1 MRTKLMPPQLNGAP
15 EQQIAA
21 LRDWMFQRVKE
32 LDTIVNAQADK
43 VTVTK
48 DGSGRTVIS
57 NGDETAIRKMA
68 GDLKSLILK
77 TANEVESYADKK
89 VESFGSEYVARSE
102 FGTYQQTVQATMET
116 TAQGVAENYDLI
128 QAVTSNVNHLFD
140 SYEEIRGQVVRGVVQ
155 DPEYSPGS
163 ELHPTEYVV
172 GIAISQNI
180 QVSGEVAP
188 TEAINPDD
196 GHTYY
201 YLNSGQTFGL
211 YTSTGW
217 QFWINGLKVGWYSS
231 LDGNLHVTSMK
242 IEKTIQMGDWILK
255 QNGTSFGI
263 LYVGV

>member
-1 MRTKLMPPQLNGAP
+1 MKAKLMPPQLSGSP

-32 LDTIVNAQADK
+32 LDVIVSAETEN
-43 VTVTK
+43 VTVKK

-57 NGDETAIRKMA
+57 KGDDTQIRSMA
-68 GDLKSLILK
+68 SDLKSLILK
-77 TANEVESYADKK
+77 TANEVEAYADRKM
-89 VESFGSEYVARSE
+89 ESFSSEYVARSD
-102 FGTYQQTVQATMET
+102 FGVYQQTVQATMET

-128 QAVTSNVNHLFD
+128 QSVSSNVNDLFD
-140 SYEEIRGQVVRGVVQ
+140 SYEEIRGQVVRGIVQ

-172 GIAISQNI
+172 GIAIAQNI
-180 QVSGEVAP
+180 QVSS
-188 TEAINPDD
+188 EADPGDAPDD

-231 LDGNLHVTSMK
+231 LDGNLHVASMK
-242 IEKTIQMGDWILK
+242 IEKTIQMGEWVLK
-255 QNGTSFGI
+255 QNGSNFGI
-263 LYVGV
+263 LYVGG

>member
-1 MRTKLMPPQLNGAP
+1 MPPQLSGTP
-15 EQQIAA
+15 EQQIAN

-32 LDTIVNAQADK
+32 LDMAVNAEADK
-43 VTVTK
+43 VTVQK
-48 DGSGRTVIS
+48 DGKGRTIIS
-57 NGDETAIRKMA
+57 NGDEEAVRKMA
-68 GDLKSLILK
+68 SDLKSLILK

-89 VESFGSEYVARSE
+89 VESFSSEYVARSE

-116 TAQGVAENYDLI
+116 TAQGVQENYDLI
-128 QAVTSNVNHLFD
+128 QAVTSDVDSLFD
-140 SYEEIRGQVVRGVVQ
+140 SYEEIRGQVVRGIVQ

-180 QVSGEVAP
+180 NVSS
-188 TEAINPDD
+188 EAGPDDAHKPDD

-201 YLNSGQTFGL
+201 YLDSGQTFGL

-231 LDGNLHVTSMK
+231 LDGNLHVASMK
-242 IEKTIQMGDWILK
+242 VEKTIQMGDWILK
-255 QNGTSFGI
+255 QNGGNFGI

>member
-1 MRTKLMPPQLNGAP
+1 VTTKLMPPQLSGAP

-32 LDTIVNAQADK
+32 LDVIVSAEADK

-48 DGSGRTVIS
+48 DGSGRTVIT
-57 NGDETAIRKMA
+57 NGDEAAIRNLA
-68 GDLKSLILK
+68 SDLKSLILK
-77 TANEVESYADKK
+77 TANEVEAYADKK
-89 VESFGSEYVARSE
+89 VETFSSEYVARSE
-102 FGTYQQTVQATMET
+102 FGVFQQTVQATMET
-116 TAQGVAENYDLI
+116 TAQGVEENYDLI
-128 QAVTSNVNHLFD
+128 QSVTQDLNTLSSH
-140 SYEEIRGQVVRGVVQ
+140 YEEIRGQVVRGIVQ
-155 DPEYSPGS
+155 DPEYTPGS

-172 GIAISQNI
+172 GIAIAQDI
-180 QVSGEVAP
+180 QVSS
-188 TEAINPDD
+188 EAEPGDGNNPND

-231 LDGNLHVTSMK
+231 LDGNLHVASIK

-255 QNGTSFGI
+255 QRGSNFGI
-263 LYVGV
+263 LYVGA